1 MRLGLKHNALRF
13 LGHQHYILHGRD
25 GVIRMFHHPDTSPS
39 IPFEARFFG
48 MRYPGNLNNYLD
60 WNVFFYGAYVR
71 HELYILRDVA
81 AALRKGQSR
90 PFHFYDIGANIG
102 HHSLFMAPRVD
113 HVFAFEPFE
122 TVRAKIHEKIERNSL
137 TNVTV
142 FPVGLGDTDADLDF
156 FEPEGANVG
165 EGTFVASQRVS
176 SRNVRKLSVRRGDDF
191 CEEQALPP
199 IDLLK
204 MDVEGFEIRVLRGL
218 EQRIQQDRP
227 IILMEVSDE
236 TRAEMKSEVEFRK
249 YLYKNARVFEVGCVS
264 ISSSY
269 RLKPFRFYVSGQIL
283 VVPEEVV
290 PALEGVIPAAGC
302 SGEAA

>member
-1 MRLGLKHNALRF
+1 MRLGLKHNALRV

-39 IPFEARFFG
+39 IPFEAPFFG
-48 MRYPGNLNNYLD
+48 MRYPGNLNNFLD
-60 WNVFFYGAYVR
+60 WNVFFYGAYAR

-81 AALRKGQSR
+81 AALRKKQSR

-113 HVFAFEPFE
+113 RVFAFEPFE

-142 FPVGLGDTDADLDF
+142 FPVGLGDADAELDF
-156 FEPEGANVG
+156 FEPQGANVG
-165 EGTFVASQRVS
+165 TGTFIAGQRAS

-191 CEEQALPP
+191 CEGHGLPP
-199 IDLLK
+199 LDLLK

-218 EQRIQQDRP
+218 KQRIRQDRP
-227 IILMEVSDE
+227 VILMEVSDE

-249 YLYKNARVFEVGCVS
+249 YLYENARVFEVGYVS

-269 RLKPFRFYVSGQIL
+269 RLKPFRFSTSREIL
-283 VVPEEVV
+283 VVPEEML
-290 PALEGVIPAAGC
+290 PALEDFIP
-302 SGEAA
+302 